1 MMLGISS
8 FAQNT
13 DNADDLKK
21 ELSKTKAA
29 IKKLEAKVNSIQDEI
44 DELPGWKL
52 GTFGT
57 IGINIS
63 NFSNWYSNKN
73 PNLSSGNINIFQTAY
88 AKIMKKKYFW
98 INRARLHLSWKK
110 FYNKDKDVEDKGF
123 EAKID
128 LFKLSSVLGYRLQE
142 RLALAA
148 VTDYRGSFIRDV
160 YSPSFWDVGLGISWK
175 PMDYFYLVLT
185 PVSYEF
191 IISDKENRNY
201 KSSGGAKLL
210 ADYSRAIGKI
220 NFKTNLSAFVSYKDI
235 DYSNWTWTNSL
246 SYTLWKG
253 IGIGVNFGLSQNK
266 QEEFNSPLTSYPT
279 LKDAENKLQYFWV
292 FGVSYAM

>member
-1 MMLGISS
+1 MILGISS

-13 DNADDLKK
+13 DNADSLKI
-21 ELSKTKAA
+21 ELSKAKAA
-29 IKKLEAKVNSIQDEI
+29 IKELEAKVNGIEDEI
-44 DELPGWKL
+44 YELRNWKL
-52 GTFGT
+52 GVSGT
-57 IGINIS
+57 VGINIS
-63 NFSNWYSNKN
+63 NFSNWYSNTK

-110 FYNKDKDVEDKGF
+110 SYNKDKDAENKGF

-160 YSPSFWDVGLGISWK
+160 YSPSFWDLGLGISWK
-175 PMDYFYLVLT
+175 PMDYFYLVVT

-191 IISDKENRNY
+191 IFSDKEGRDY
-201 KSSGGAKLL
+201 RSSGGAKLL
-210 ADYSRAIGKI
+210 ADYSRKIGKI
-220 NFKTNLSAFVSYKDI
+220 NVKTNLSAFISYKAI
-235 DYSNWTWTNSL
+235 DYSNWTWTNSF

-253 IGIGVNFGLSQNK
+253 IGIGFNFGLSQNK